1 MPRTPAVLPA
11 SPSAVLASAAAAP
24 RLARQPDPLR
34 GTIGG
39 LAVAILLASATGAS
53 AQAHRDSPEWGG
65 LDHQPTQSE
74 VIRREKQAGV
84 RAPRGQVDQNKRSVG
99 QLDQQLLHDE
109 AVDPPRSPDT
119 PASR

>member
-11 SPSAVLASAAAAP
+11 SPSAARANAAAATG
-24 RLARQPDPLR
+24 LARQPGPLS

-74 VIRREKQAGV
+74 VIQREKQAGV
-84 RAPRGQVDQNKRSVG
+84 RAPKGQVDQNKRAVD

-109 AVDPPRSPDT
+109 AVDPPRSHSS